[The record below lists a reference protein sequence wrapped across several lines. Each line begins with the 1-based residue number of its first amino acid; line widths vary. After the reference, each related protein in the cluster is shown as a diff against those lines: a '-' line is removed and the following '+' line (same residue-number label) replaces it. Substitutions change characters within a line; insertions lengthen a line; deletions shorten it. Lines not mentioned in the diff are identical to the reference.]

1 MPEFDKDEFKF
12 PDETVNEDKGK
23 PEGKEP
29 EFEIEVEDDTPA
41 QDRGRE
47 PMPKPLVEELEKDEL
62 DKYDEEVKNKLKQM
76 RKVWHDER
84 REKESALREQQ
95 EALNVAQR
103 LLQENKR
110 IKSILT
116 NGEKEY
122 VATVQNAANMELEMA
137 KRAYREAYD
146 AGDTDKIIEA
156 QQALQQANYK
166 IMQVKNFKL
175 PPLQEEQIEVQPRQE
190 QRQPVPRP
198 DNKAEDWQ
206 NRNTWFGKNRGMTA
220 YALGVH
226 EDLKD
231 AGVPVGSDEYYSELD
246 KTIRRR
252 FPEVFPRQPAPNPNE
267 STAKTEPART
277 KPSTV
282 VAPVAR
288 STSPNKVKLKQS
300 QLNTIKKLGITPE
313 QYVKEFL
320 KVEAQNG

>member
-12 PDETVNEDKGK
+12 PDEASEAKEK
-23 PEGKEP
+23 PAAQES
-29 EFEIEVEDDTPA
+29 EFEIEIEDDTPA
-41 QDRGRE
+41 QDRNRE

-62 DKYDEEVKNKLKQM
+62 DKYDDEVKNKLKQM

-110 IKSILT
+110 IKNILT

-122 VATVQNAANMELEMA
+122 IATVQNAANRELEMA

-146 AGDTDKIIEA
+146 AGDTDKVIEA
-156 QQALQQANYK
+156 QQALQNANYK

-175 PPLQEEQIEVQPRQE
+175 PPLQEEDFEVQPRQE
-190 QRQPVPRP
+190 QRQSVPRP

-231 AGVPVGSDEYYSELD
+231 NGVPVGSDEYYSELD
-246 KTIRRR
+246 KTIRQR
-252 FPEVFPRQPAPNPNE
+252 FPEVFQSQRAPNE
-267 STAKTEPART
+267 STAKPEPARA

>member
-12 PDETVNEDKGK
+12 PDETLEAKGK
-23 PEGKEP
+23 PQDREP
-29 EFEIEVEDDTPA
+29 EFEIEVEDDTPT

-84 REKESALREQQ
+84 REKETAQREQQ
-95 EALNVAQR
+95 ETLNVAQK

-110 IKSILT
+110 IKTILT

-122 VATVQNAANMELEMA
+122 VSTVQNAANMELEMA

-156 QQALQQANYK
+156 QQALQSANYK

-175 PPLQEEQIEVQPRQE
+175 PSLQEEEFEVQPRQE
-190 QRQPVPRP
+190 QRQPVLRP
-198 DNKAEDWQ
+198 DNRAEDWQ
-206 NRNTWFGKNRGMTA
+206 DRNRWFGQNRGMTA

-226 EDLKD
+226 EDLKEK
-231 AGVPVGSDEYYSELD
+231 GIPVGSDRYYSDLD
-246 KTIRRR
+246 KTIRQR
-252 FPEVFPRQPAPNPNE
+252 FPEVFQSQQEPNE
-267 STAKTEPART
+267 STARTEPARS

>member
-1 MPEFDKDEFKF
+1 MPEFDNDEFKF
-12 PDETVNEDKGK
+12 PDEASEAKGK
-23 PEGKEP
+23 PENKEP
-29 EFEIEVEDDTPA
+29 EFEYEVEDDTPV

-62 DKYDEEVKNKLKQM
+62 DKYDDEVKNKLKQM

-84 REKESALREQQ
+84 REKESAQREQQ
-95 EALNVAQR
+95 ETLNVAQR

-110 IKSILT
+110 IKNILS

-156 QQALQQANYK
+156 QQSLQNANYK

-175 PPLQEEQIEVQPRQE
+175 PPLQEEQFEVQPRQE
-190 QRQPVPRP
+190 QRQSVPKP

-206 NRNTWFGKNRGMTA
+206 DRNKWFGQNRGMTA

-231 AGVPVGSDEYYSELD
+231 NGVPVGSEEYYSELD
-246 KTIRRR
+246 KTIRQR
-252 FPEVFPRQPAPNPNE
+252 FPEVFQGQQRSNE
-267 STAKTEPART
+267 START
-277 KPSTV
+277 RPSTV

-288 STSPNKVKLKQS
+288 STSPNKVKLRQS

>member
-1 MPEFDKDEFKF
+1 MPEFEKDEFKF
-12 PDETVNEDKGK
+12 PDETTSEAKGK
-23 PEGKEP
+23 PEDKEP
-29 EFEIEVEDDTPA
+29 EFEIEIEDDTPA

-62 DKYDEEVKNKLKQM
+62 DKYDDEVKNKLKQM

-84 REKESALREQQ
+84 REKEAALREQQ

-103 LLQENKR
+103 LMQENKR
-110 IKSILT
+110 IKTILT

-122 VATVQNAANMELEMA
+122 VSTVQNAANMELEMA

-156 QQALQQANYK
+156 QQALQNANYK

-175 PPLQEEQIEVQPRQE
+175 PPLQEEEIEVQPRQE
-190 QRQPVPRP
+190 QRQPVPKP
-198 DNKAEDWQ
+198 DNKAEEWQ
-206 NRNTWFGKNRGMTA
+206 NRNRWFGKNKGMTA

-231 AGVPVGSDEYYSELD
+231 AGIQVGSDRYYADLD
-246 KTIRRR
+246 RTIRKR
-252 FPEVFPRQPAPNPNE
+252 FPEVFESQQRPTE
-267 STAKTEPART
+267 STAKPEPARP

>member
-1 MPEFDKDEFKF
+1 MPEFDNDEFKF
-12 PDETVNEDKGK
+12 PDEVKGK
-23 PEGKEP
+23 PEDKEP
-29 EFEIEVEDDTPA
+29 EFEYEVEDDTPV

-62 DKYDEEVKNKLKQM
+62 DKYDDEVKNKLKQM

-84 REKESALREQQ
+84 REKESAQREQQ
-95 EALNVAQR
+95 ETLNVAQR

-110 IKSILT
+110 IKNILS

-156 QQALQQANYK
+156 QQSLQNANYK

-175 PPLQEEQIEVQPRQE
+175 PPLQEEQFEVQPRQE
-190 QRQPVPRP
+190 QRQSVPKP

-206 NRNTWFGKNRGMTA
+206 TRNSWFGQNRGMTA

-231 AGVPVGSDEYYSELD
+231 NGVPVGSEEYYSELD
-246 KTIRRR
+246 KTIRQR
-252 FPEVFPRQPAPNPNE
+252 FPEVFQGQQRSNE
-267 STAKTEPART
+267 START
-277 KPSTV
+277 RPSTV

-288 STSPNKVKLKQS
+288 STSPNKVKLRQS

>member
-1 MPEFDKDEFKF
+1 MPEFDNEEFKF
-12 PDETVNEDKGK
+12 PDENASESKRKSEDSESG
-23 PEGKEP
+23 
-29 EFEIEVEDDTPA
+29 FQLEVEDDTPP
-41 QDRGRE
+41 QDRNRE

-62 DKYDEEVKNKLKQM
+62 DKYDDEVKNKLKQM

-84 REKESALREQQ
+84 REKEAALREQQ
-95 EALNVAQR
+95 ETLNVAQR

-110 IKSILT
+110 IKTILT

-156 QQALQQANYK
+156 QQALQSANYK

-175 PPLQEEQIEVQPRQE
+175 PSLQEEEFEVQPRQE
-190 QRQPVPRP
+190 QRQSVPKP
-198 DNKAEDWQ
+198 DNRAEDWQ
-206 NRNTWFGKNRGMTA
+206 DRNKWFGQNRGMTA

-231 AGVPVGSDEYYSELD
+231 SGVPVGSNEYYSELD
-246 KTIRRR
+246 KTIRQR
-252 FPEVFPRQPAPNPNE
+252 FPEVFQSQQKSTE
-267 STAKTEPART
+267 STARTEPAKP

-288 STSPNKVKLKQS
+288 STAPIKVRLKQS

-313 QYVKEFL
+313 QYVREFL

>member
-1 MPEFDKDEFKF
+1 MPEFEKDEFKF
-12 PDETVNEDKGK
+12 PDEAVDNKDKS
-23 PEGKEP
+23 ESKEP
-29 EFEIEVEDDTPA
+29 EFEIEIEDDTPA

-47 PMPKPLVEELEKDEL
+47 PMPKPLVEELERDEL
-62 DKYDEEVKNKLKQM
+62 DKYDDEVKTKLKQM

-95 EALNVAQR
+95 EALNLAQR
-103 LLQENKR
+103 VLQENKR
-110 IKSILT
+110 IKTILT

-122 VATVQNAANMELEMA
+122 IATVQNAANMELEMA

-146 AGDTDKIIEA
+146 SGDTDKMIEA
-156 QQALQQANYK
+156 QQALQNVNYK
-166 IMQVKNFKL
+166 LIQIKNFKM
-175 PPLQEEQIEVQPRQE
+175 PPLQEEQYEVQPRQE

-206 NRNTWFGKNRGMTA
+206 ARNRWFGQNKGMTA

-231 AGVPVGSDEYYSELD
+231 SGVPVGSDEYYSELD
-246 KTIRRR
+246 KTVRQR
-252 FPEVFPRQPAPNPNE
+252 FPEVFQRTSNE
-267 STAKTEPART
+267 STAKADARP

>member
-1 MPEFDKDEFKF
+1 MPEFEKDEFKF
-12 PDETVNEDKGK
+12 PDEAVDNKDKS
-23 PEGKEP
+23 ESKEP
-29 EFEIEVEDDTPA
+29 EFEIEIEDDTPA

-62 DKYDEEVKNKLKQM
+62 DKYDDEVKTKLKQM

-95 EALNVAQR
+95 EALNLAQR
-103 LLQENKR
+103 VLQENKR
-110 IKSILT
+110 IKTILT

-122 VATVQNAANMELEMA
+122 IATVQNAANMELEMA

-146 AGDTDKIIEA
+146 SGDTDKMIEA
-156 QQALQQANYK
+156 QQALQNVNYK
-166 IMQVKNFKL
+166 LIQIKNFKM
-175 PPLQEEQIEVQPRQE
+175 PPLQEEQYEVQPRQE

-206 NRNTWFGKNRGMTA
+206 ARNRWFGQNKGMTA

-231 AGVPVGSDEYYSELD
+231 SGVPVGSDEYYSELD
-246 KTIRRR
+246 KTVRQR
-252 FPEVFPRQPAPNPNE
+252 FPEVFQRTSNE
-267 STAKTEPART
+267 STAKADARP

>member
-12 PDETVNEDKGK
+12 PDETSEDKGK

-29 EFEIEVEDDTPA
+29 EFEIEVEDDTPP
-41 QDRGRE
+41 QDRNRE

-62 DKYDEEVKNKLKQM
+62 DKYDDEVKNKLKQM

-84 REKESALREQQ
+84 REKETAQREQQ
-95 EALNVAQR
+95 ETLNVAQR

-110 IKSILT
+110 IKTILT

-156 QQALQQANYK
+156 QQALQSANYK

-175 PPLQEEQIEVQPRQE
+175 PPLQEEGFEVQPRQE
-190 QRQPVPRP
+190 QRQSVPKP

-206 NRNTWFGKNRGMTA
+206 TRNKWFGQNRGMTA

-231 AGVPVGSDEYYSELD
+231 NGVPVGSDEYYAELD
-246 KTIRRR
+246 KTIRQR
-252 FPEVFPRQPAPNPNE
+252 FPEVFQSQQRSNE
-267 STAKTEPART
+267 STARTDTARA

>member
-1 MPEFDKDEFKF
+1 MPEFDNEEFKF
-12 PDETVNEDKGK
+12 PDEASESQGK
-23 PEGKEP
+23 PVDTQDS
-29 EFEIEVEDDTPA
+29 FEIEVEDDTPA
-41 QDRGRE
+41 QDRGRQ
-47 PMPKPLVEELEKDEL
+47 PMPKNLVEELEKDEL
-62 DKYDEEVKNKLKQM
+62 DKYDDEVKTKLKQM

-95 EALNVAQR
+95 EAIHVAQR

-110 IKSILT
+110 IKTILT

-122 VATVQNAANMELEMA
+122 IATVQNAANMELEMA

-146 AGDTDKIIEA
+146 SGDTDQMIEA
-156 QQALQQANYK
+156 QQALQNVNYK
-166 IMQVKNFKL
+166 LMQIKNFKL
-175 PPLQEEQIEVQPRQE
+175 PPLQEEEFQVQPRQE
-190 QRQPVPRP
+190 QRQPVPKP

-206 NRNTWFGKNRGMTA
+206 DRNRWFGQNKGMTA

-231 AGVPVGSDEYYSELD
+231 SGVPVGSDEYYAELD
-246 KTIRRR
+246 KTIRQR
-252 FPEVFPRQPAPNPNE
+252 FPEVFQRTSNE
-267 STAKTEPART
+267 START
-277 KPSTV
+277 DSAKPKLSTV

>member
-12 PDETVNEDKGK
+12 PDDNSSEDKK
-23 PEGKEP
+23 PESKEP
-29 EFEIEVEDDTPA
+29 EFEIEIEDDTPV

-62 DKYDEEVKNKLKQM
+62 DKYDDEVKNKLKQM

-84 REKESALREQQ
+84 REKEAALREQQ
-95 EALNVAQR
+95 ETLNVAQR
-103 LLQENKR
+103 LMQENKR

-122 VATVQNAANMELEMA
+122 IATVQNAANMELDMA

-146 AGDTDKIIEA
+146 SGDTDKMIEA
-156 QQALQQANYK
+156 QQALQSVNYK
-166 IMQVKNFKL
+166 LMQIKNFKL
-175 PPLQEEQIEVQPRQE
+175 PPLQEEEFEVQPRQE
-190 QRQPVPRP
+190 QQQPVPKP
-198 DNKAEDWQ
+198 DNKAENWQ
-206 NRNTWFGKNRGMTA
+206 NRNTWFGQNKGMTA

-231 AGVPVGSDEYYSELD
+231 SGVRVGSDEYYSELD
-246 KTIRRR
+246 KTIRQR
-252 FPEVFPRQPAPNPNE
+252 FPEVFQKKSNE
-267 STAKTEPART
+267 STARTETRA

-300 QLNTIKKLGITPE
+300 QLNMIKKLGISNE
-313 QYVKEFL
+313 EYVKEFL
-320 KVEAQNG
+320 KMEAQNG

>member
-1 MPEFDKDEFKF
+1 MPEFDNDEFKF
-12 PDETVNEDKGK
+12 PDEASESQGK
-23 PEGKEP
+23 PVDTQDS
-29 EFEIEVEDDTPA
+29 FEIEIEDDTPA
-41 QDRGRE
+41 QDRGRQ
-47 PMPKPLVEELEKDEL
+47 PMPKNLVEELEKDEL
-62 DKYDEEVKNKLKQM
+62 DKYDDEVKTKLKQM

-95 EALNVAQR
+95 EAINVAQR

-110 IKSILT
+110 IKTILT

-122 VATVQNAANMELEMA
+122 IATVQNAANMELEMA

-146 AGDTDKIIEA
+146 SGDTDQMIEA
-156 QQALQQANYK
+156 QQSLQNVNYK
-166 IMQVKNFKL
+166 LMQIKNFKL
-175 PPLQEEQIEVQPRQE
+175 PPLQEEEFEVQPRQE

-206 NRNTWFGKNRGMTA
+206 ARNSWFGKNRGMTA

-231 AGVPVGSDEYYSELD
+231 SGVPVGSDEYYGELD
-246 KTIRRR
+246 KTIRQR
-252 FPEVFPRQPAPNPNE
+252 FPEVFQRTSNE
-267 STAKTEPART
+267 STAKTDSA
-277 KPSTV
+277 KPKLSTV

-288 STSPNKVKLKQS
+288 STSSNKVKLKQS

>member
-1 MPEFDKDEFKF
+1 MPTFEKDEFKF
-12 PDETVNEDKGK
+12 PDEKQETSKTEA
-23 PEGKEP
+23 KEP
-29 EFEIEVEDDTPA
+29 EFEIEIEDDTPA

-62 DKYDEEVKNKLKQM
+62 DKYDDEVKTKLKQM

-84 REKESALREQQ
+84 REKESARREQH
-95 EALNVAQR
+95 EAINVAQR
-103 LLQENKR
+103 LLEENKR
-110 IKSILT
+110 IKNILT

-122 VATVQNAANMELEMA
+122 IATVQNAANMELEMA

-146 AGDTDKIIEA
+146 SGDTDKMIEA
-156 QQALQQANYK
+156 QQSLQNVNYK
-166 IMQVKNFKL
+166 LMQIKNFKL
-175 PPLQEEQIEVQPRQE
+175 PPLQEEEFEVKTRQE
-190 QRQPVPRP
+190 QQQSVPKP
-198 DNKAEDWQ
+198 DNKAENWQ
-206 NRNTWFGKNRGMTA
+206 TRNKWFGQNKGMTA

-231 AGVPVGSDEYYSELD
+231 SGVSVGSDEYYSELD

>member
-1 MPEFDKDEFKF
+1 MPEFEKDEFKF
-12 PDETVNEDKGK
+12 PDEAVESKASSA
-23 PEGKEP
+23 EKEP
-29 EFEIEVEDDTPA
+29 EFEIEIEDDTPA

-62 DKYDEEVKNKLKQM
+62 DKYDDEVKTKLKQM

-84 REKESALREQQ
+84 REKEAALREQQ

-103 LLQENKR
+103 LMQENKR
-110 IKSILT
+110 IKTILT

-156 QQALQQANYK
+156 QQALQNANYK

-175 PPLQEEQIEVQPRQE
+175 PPLQEEQFEVQPRQE
-190 QRQPVPRP
+190 QRQSVPRP

-206 NRNTWFGKNRGMTA
+206 ARNAWFGKNRGMTA

-231 AGVPVGSDEYYSELD
+231 NGVPVGSDEYYRELD
-246 KTIRRR
+246 KTIRTR
-252 FPEVFPRQPAPNPNE
+252 FPEVFQDQRAPSE
-267 STAKTEPART
+267 STARTETARP

-313 QYVKEFL
+313 QYVREFL

>member
-1 MPEFDKDEFKF
+1 MPEFDNDEFKF
-12 PDETVNEDKGK
+12 PDETLEAKGK
-23 PEGKEP
+23 PEDKEP
-29 EFEIEVEDDTPA
+29 EFEYEVEDDTPV

-62 DKYDEEVKNKLKQM
+62 DKYDDEVKNKLKQM

-84 REKESALREQQ
+84 REKESAQREQQ
-95 EALNVAQR
+95 ETLNVAQR

-110 IKSILT
+110 IKNILS

-156 QQALQQANYK
+156 QQSLQNANYK

-175 PPLQEEQIEVQPRQE
+175 PPLQEEQFEVQPRQE
-190 QRQPVPRP
+190 QRQSVPKP

-206 NRNTWFGKNRGMTA
+206 TRNSWFGQNRGMTA

-231 AGVPVGSDEYYSELD
+231 NGVPVGSEEYYSELD
-246 KTIRRR
+246 KTIRQR
-252 FPEVFPRQPAPNPNE
+252 FPEVFQGQQRSNE
-267 STAKTEPART
+267 START
-277 KPSTV
+277 RPSTV

-288 STSPNKVKLKQS
+288 STSPNKVKLRQS

>member
-1 MPEFDKDEFKF
+1 MPEFDNDEFKF
-12 PDETVNEDKGK
+12 PDESSEAKGK
-23 PEGKEP
+23 PVDTKDA
-29 EFEIEVEDDTPA
+29 FDIEVEDDTPA
-41 QDRGRE
+41 QDRGRQ
-47 PMPKPLVEELEKDEL
+47 PMPKNLVEELEKDEL
-62 DKYDEEVKNKLKQM
+62 DKYDDEVKTKLKQM

-95 EALNVAQR
+95 EAINVAQR

-110 IKSILT
+110 IKTILT

-146 AGDTDKIIEA
+146 SGDTDKMIEA
-156 QQALQQANYK
+156 QQSLQNVNYK
-166 IMQVKNFKL
+166 LMQIKNFKL
-175 PPLQEEQIEVQPRQE
+175 PPLQEEEFEVQPRQE
-190 QRQPVPRP
+190 QRQPVPKP

-206 NRNTWFGKNRGMTA
+206 TRNGWFGKNRGMTA

-231 AGVPVGSDEYYSELD
+231 AGVPVGSDEYYGELD
-246 KTIRRR
+246 KTIRQR
-252 FPEVFPRQPAPNPNE
+252 FPEVFQKKSNE
-267 STAKTEPART
+267 STVKTESAKP

-288 STSPNKVKLKQS
+288 STSPNKVTLRQS

-313 QYVKEFL
+313 QYVREFL

>member
-1 MPEFDKDEFKF
+1 MPEFEKEEFTF
-12 PDETVNEDKGK
+12 PDEAAEKNK
-23 PEGKEP
+23 PESKEP
-29 EFEIEVEDDTPA
+29 EFEIEIEDDTPPE
-41 QDRGRE
+41 DKGKT

-62 DKYDEEVKNKLKQM
+62 DKYDDEVKTKLKQM

-84 REKESALREQQ
+84 REKESARREQQ
-95 EALNVAQR
+95 EAINVAQR
-103 LLQENKR
+103 LLEENKR
-110 IKSILT
+110 IKNILT

-122 VATVQNAANMELEMA
+122 IATVQNAANMELEMA

-146 AGDTDKIIEA
+146 SGDTDQMIEA
-156 QQALQQANYK
+156 QQALQNVNYK
-166 IMQVKNFKL
+166 LMQIKNFKL
-175 PPLQEEQIEVQPRQE
+175 PPLQEEEIEVQPRQE
-190 QRQPVPRP
+190 QRQPVPKP
-198 DNKAEDWQ
+198 DNKAENWQ
-206 NRNTWFGKNRGMTA
+206 SRNKWFGQNKGMTA

-231 AGVPVGSDEYYSELD
+231 AGVSVGSDEYYSELD
-246 KTIRRR
+246 KTIRQR
-252 FPEVFPRQPAPNPNE
+252 FPEVFQKKSSE
-267 STAKTEPART
+267 STVKTEPAKP

>member
-1 MPEFDKDEFKF
+1 MPEFEKEEFKF
-12 PDETVNEDKGK
+12 PDESQGESKTEA
-23 PEGKEP
+23 KEP
-29 EFEIEVEDDTPA
+29 EFEIEIEDDTPA

-62 DKYDEEVKNKLKQM
+62 DKYDDEVKTKLKQM

-95 EALNVAQR
+95 EAINVAQR

-110 IKSILT
+110 IKTILT

-122 VATVQNAANMELEMA
+122 IATVQNAANMELEMA

-146 AGDTDKIIEA
+146 SGDTDKMIEA
-156 QQALQQANYK
+156 QQSLQNINYK
-166 IMQVKNFKL
+166 LMQIKNFKL
-175 PPLQEEQIEVQPRQE
+175 PPLQDEEFEVQPRQE
-190 QRQPVPRP
+190 QQQPVPKP

-206 NRNTWFGKNRGMTA
+206 TRNSWFGKNRGMTA

-231 AGVPVGSDEYYSELD
+231 AGVPVGSDEYYGELD
-246 KTIRRR
+246 KTIRQR
-252 FPEVFPRQPAPNPNE
+252 FPEVFQRKSNE
-267 STAKTEPART
+267 STARTEPAKP

>member
-1 MPEFDKDEFKF
+1 MPEFEKDEFKF
-12 PDETVNEDKGK
+12 PDEAAEKNK
-23 PEGKEP
+23 PEANEP
-29 EFEIEVEDDTPA
+29 EFEIEIEDDTPA

-62 DKYDEEVKNKLKQM
+62 DKYDDEVKTKLKQM

-84 REKESALREQQ
+84 REKESARREQH
-95 EALNVAQR
+95 EAINVAQR
-103 LLQENKR
+103 LLEENKR
-110 IKSILT
+110 IKNILT

-122 VATVQNAANMELEMA
+122 IATVQNAANMELEMA

-146 AGDTDKIIEA
+146 SGDTDQMIEA
-156 QQALQQANYK
+156 QQVLQNINYK
-166 IMQVKNFKL
+166 LMQIKNFKL
-175 PPLQEEQIEVQPRQE
+175 PPLQEEQFEVQPRQE
-190 QRQPVPRP
+190 QQQSVPKP
-198 DNKAEDWQ
+198 DNKAENWQ
-206 NRNTWFGKNRGMTA
+206 TRNKWFGQNKGMTA

-231 AGVPVGSDEYYSELD
+231 SGVTVGSDEYYSELD

-252 FPEVFPRQPAPNPNE
+252 FPEVFQKKSNE
-267 STAKTEPART
+267 STAKTESAKP

-313 QYVKEFL
+313 QYVREFL